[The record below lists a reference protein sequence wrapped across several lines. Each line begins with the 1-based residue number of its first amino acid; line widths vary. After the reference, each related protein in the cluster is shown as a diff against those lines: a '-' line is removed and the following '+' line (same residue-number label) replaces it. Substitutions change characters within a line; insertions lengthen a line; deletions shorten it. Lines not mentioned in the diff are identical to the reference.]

1 MKTKNSL
8 GIIEKNN
15 KFIVT
20 KNGEPINLP
29 KNDGSTIVTEFDSRS
44 DAERY
49 ISILKSL
56 TRGQ

>member
-15 KFIVT
+15 KFIVI

-29 KNDGSTIVTEFDSRS
+29 KSDGQTIVTEFDSRS